1 MAMLQQ
7 YQQRKKQMPSG
18 PIDNRQGLENKAFG
32 TPVNISR
39 LGTPNQDG
47 TDNRMKGGSFEDYTT
62 RRAWAGSNAQ
72 VKPPAPIDNTVPA
85 PSFVPAPD
93 FTPRMEASPSQ
104 VVAQNAK
111 NRAALWGDMAP
122 LQSAVDNF
130 GLNLDLISRGYKPEM
145 GDAPDPKAVRAAQQR
160 EAARQLG
167 GMPLNNAAAVF
178 QGRRDARGILQRA
191 SAPKSPAETVPIG
204 QFSPLAGDAAFFQG
218 MNARS
223 AAAGEKR
230 DAEVRAFNER
240 QRANN
245 QVGANV
251 IDSDGDGIPDQSVDS
266 KYGKFGVRNLDALN
280 AANGRYTNY
289 MQAFRNA
296 KRRGSGGRQ
305 MSFDEFLAWEQKEK
319 QKEEPWVPG
328 AQIQQSGMDQAKQGI
343 LQQRQAD
350 RQQSVA
356 NRQASQFA
364 FEQRMAERQ
373 NMAMRQGLLQAA
385 MMGVPGAANVIQETI
400 RQGGTTERE
409 LFTQAAL
416 NERARLAADTQVQG
430 YQNQRDIAG
439 IQAES
444 NLGVAK
450 VGADAQRDVA
460 RERANSD
467 WWTNIISG
475 GTDIARA
482 GIESAGRLAAAQ
494 PNELDRQKF
503 ELDKQR
509 LEFDLEGRK
518 QERELERQ
526 KLGFQYQDQADAL
539 AARAQDL
546 FESRVAEKLQEY
558 PGAKTAPIQ
567 KKAEQEARKEIADA
581 MQQLKR
587 NANMYGVTF
596 VEPEINFK
604 SGAIV
609 PEGYSSRRD
618 ATYDES
624 MQVLRDL
631 SRTSGV
637 PMEEIEREDYEVALA
652 EKGLRMSP
660 NQEAEWKR
668 KGTLSSFDDAMNALQ
683 LIPGG
688 SILQAYLI
696 KQAADS
702 MKNKSQS
709 ANP

>member
-7 YQQRKKQMPSG
+7 YEQRKKQMPSG
-18 PIDNRQGLENKAFG
+18 PIDKRQGLENKAFG
-32 TPVNISR
+32 TPVNMNR

-47 TDNRMKGGSFEDYTT
+47 IDNRMKGGSFEGYTNQL
-62 RRAWAGSNAQ
+62 AWAGRDS
-72 VKPPAPIDNTVPA
+72 VPKPSVPIDDEGVVPA
-85 PSFVPAPD
+85 PSF
-93 FTPRMEASPSQ
+93 TPRMETDPAR

-111 NRAALWGDMAP
+111 NRAAMWGDMAP

-145 GDAPDPKAVRAAQQR
+145 GDAPDPQAVRAAQQR

-178 QGRRDARGILQRA
+178 QGRRDAREILQRA
-191 SAPKSPAETVPIG
+191 AAPKSPAETVPIG

-289 MQAFRNA
+289 MEAFRNA

-364 FEQRMAERQ
+364 YEQRMADRQ

-385 MMGVPGAANVIQETI
+385 MMGVPGAANVIQEVI

-416 NERARLAADTQVQG
+416 NERAKLVADTQLQG
-430 YQNQRDIAG
+430 YQNARDIAG
-439 IQAES
+439 IEAES
-444 NLGVAK
+444 NLGVAQA
-450 VGADAQRDVA
+450 GADAQRDVA
-460 RERANSD
+460 NAKANSD
-467 WWTNIISG
+467 WWTNVISSG
-475 GTDIARA
+475 A
-482 GIESAGRLAAAQ
+482 GIIESGMDNLGKYWASQ
-494 PNELDRQKF
+494 PS
-503 ELDKQR
+503 
-509 LEFDLEGRK
+509 
-518 QERELERQ
+518 ELERRQ
-526 KLGFQYQDQADAL
+526 AEVNIRRGEAEIAQAEELKRRNDLASLGKLQSKVNSLDTEMLDLYNAAL
-539 AARAQDL
+539 TQHSKSM
-546 FESRVAEKLQEY
+546 SRVEAKKMAREDVERAYRIAKSEAEAEAAQYGGEISVPNLPELPDYVMYDEGSEELSEITPNSTARPMVARIIKELSRVGTPTISDVVSALKVKGYKLSPEF
-558 PGAKTAPIQ
+558 
-567 KKAEQEARKEIADA
+567 ENEIASDPKA
-581 MQQLKR
+581 WSDGQFSAQ
-587 NANMYGVTF
+587 
-596 VEPEINFK
+596 K
-604 SGAIV
+604 SSG
-609 PEGYSSRRD
+609 SSQFFP
-618 ATYDES
+618 S
-624 MQVLRDL
+624 M
-631 SRTSGV
+631 
-637 PMEEIEREDYEVALA
+637 
-652 EKGLRMSP
+652 
-660 NQEAEWKR
+660 
-668 KGTLSSFDDAMNALQ
+668 
-683 LIPGG
+683 GG
-688 SILQAYLI
+688 FGF
-696 KQAADS
+696 
-702 MKNKSQS
+702 
-709 ANP
+709 